1 MHSQLLSKHGATCLA
16 IGSGVV
22 ALIGCGG
29 QSTENLV
36 TSAQSSA
43 QRSPSRKGAEVR
55 LVPRRPHT
63 LRRSQG
69 NVASANSAT
78 SSDRHQ
84 RSSQARKVCQQYPPK
99 PTIEAHVFPKVALV
113 HYALPSRA
121 FRSRCRI
128 TFLHVAVAMGE
139 AGRFRNL
146 PPIAIAG
153 PVGVIDVPNI
163 KGGSMRLRVATE
175 NAGRVRGQPIV
186 RWLRP

>member
-1 MHSQLLSKHGATCLA
+1 MHSQLLSMRGATCLA
-16 IGSGVV
+16 IGSGVI

-36 TSAQSSA
+36 TSSQSSA
-43 QRSPSRKGAEVR
+43 QRSPSSRGAEAR
-55 LVPRRPHT
+55 LVARRPHP

-69 NVASANSAT
+69 KITRAT

-84 RSSQARKVCQQYPPK
+84 SSSQAREVCQQYPPK

-121 FRSRCRI
+121 VRSRCRI

-163 KGGSMRLRVATE
+163 KGRAMRLRVGTE